1 MSIQIVRF
9 ASLAKK
15 PWKNGGGAT
24 AEIAVAPPDAG
35 LDDFD
40 WRLSIADI
48 AADGAFS
55 RFDRIDRTTA
65 LLAGAG
71 VVLEVAGDERR
82 VDLVGAAIA
91 FPGDAP
97 AFARLIAGPIRDFNV
112 MTRRGRFTHEVVRV
126 RAGAIAPIE
135 AQDEILAIVALEDS
149 STVLVEGESLVL
161 NVHDTLVCYDIGARL
176 HIDRPALRAM
186 IRRS

>member
-1 MSIQIVRF
+1 MSIRIVRF

-24 AEIAVAPPDAG
+24 AEIAVAPAGAG

-55 RFDRIDRTTA
+55 RFDGIDRTTA

-82 VDLVGAAIA
+82 VDLVGETIA

-97 AFARLIAGPIRDFNV
+97 AFARLVAGPIRDFNV

-126 RAGAIAPIE
+126 AVGVIAPFE
-135 AQDEILAIVALEDS
+135 AQDEVVAIVALEDG
-149 STVLVEGESLVL
+149 TIAFVEGESLTL
-161 NVHDTLVCYDIGARL
+161 NACDTLICCDIGPRL
-176 HIDRPALRAM
+176 RINRLALRAA
-186 IRRS
+186 IHRP